1 VNILNRHICSA
12 CRLAKCFKVGMCAGM
27 IRAPRTKKF
36 KKTNEPLTSAAQMLI
51 DRTNQKPKQVTFFKL
66 FKFDQ

>member
-1 VNILNRHICSA
+1 MNILNRHICAA

-36 KKTNEPLTSAAQMLI
+36 KNSNKPCTSVQI
-51 DRTNQKPKQVTFFKL
+51 IINRQNQKPQQVTFF
-66 FKFDQ
+66 